1 MKKLIL
7 IVGMDNTGKTTLADK
22 LSKQYNVE
30 KTNWDYSL
38 YKNLTKEEYLN
49 KFQDK
54 MFKDDLVIF
63 ERFTP
68 IEEQIYGNVLRGK
81 SKFEFNDVKDI
92 LETYHPYIIY
102 CRPDNKTI
110 LNWNDREQMEGVVEK
125 SEKLIKGF
133 DELMKDL
140 LLLPNSVFIFDFYRY
155 NYNDK
160 GSYDFLITSLDK
172 YIKGE

>member
-38 YKNLTKEEYLN
+38 YKNLTREEYLN

-68 IEEQIYGNVLRGK
+68 IEEQIYEN
-81 SKFEFNDVKDI
+81 F
-92 LETYHPYIIY
+92 
-102 CRPDNKTI
+102 
-110 LNWNDREQMEGVVEK
+110 
-125 SEKLIKGF
+125 
-133 DELMKDL
+133 
-140 LLLPNSVFIFDFYRY
+140 
-155 NYNDK
+155 
-160 GSYDFLITSLDK
+160 
-172 YIKGE
+172 